1 MTPAGPPRARPQ
13 QRPSSGPAVPRC
25 QGGLLNASP
34 RVAGVVARPR
44 AGGIVAGPRV
54 ARIVAHKR
62 VGRIVACPW

>member
-1 MTPAGPPRARPQ
+1 MTPAGPPRATTSRQLP
-13 QRPSSGPAVPRC
+13 PSAVPRC

-34 RVAGVVARPR
+34 RAAGVVARPR
-44 AGGIVAGPRV
+44 AGGINAGPRV

>member
-1 MTPAGPPRARPQ
+1 MTPAVPPRTTRQ
-13 QRPSSGPAVPRC
+13 QSVNPTVPRC

-44 AGGIVAGPRV
+44 AGGISAGPRV

-62 VGRIVACPW
+62 VARIVACPW